1 MLASHTHKQLAI
13 AGSALLLICIG
24 IGYSMWSRGQEELLW
39 GYRPLFFLLA
49 GWLSFI
55 CFKYWR
61 RTKKGQ
67 AFPKKE
73 LLLSSLSGLLLGIGF
88 PDILPVPFL
97 LFVAWVPLLLVLEKH
112 QNTDKKRV
120 FLGFAFHTFIVW
132 NVVATYWVMNTAF
145 VAGLFANFV
154 NSLLMCIPFLL
165 YLISKKYMPK
175 LGFMPL
181 IAYWLCFEYIHLQ
194 WELTWPWL
202 NLGNGWA
209 EYPSLIQW
217 YSYTGTFGGSLWVWV
232 ANILVLNT
240 YLSYQNQKQF
250 DTLAVLKTTAWML
263 LPMAL
268 SVFMYSSY
276 TEKENPIDVVVVQPN
291 FEPHYQKFNIGER
304 EQIKRFAQLSL
315 SQLDKEVDYLVFP
328 ETSYGFV
335 KEEDVRDDAATRSL
349 SRALA
354 EFNDLNII
362 TGLNAYHDLRPD
374 ELPSPATRERQ
385 QGGKSIAYEVF
396 NLAAQIPINPAA
408 EPQTYRKS
416 KMVPGAESF
425 PFKELLFFME
435 PLVNQLG
442 GSVSG
447 LGSQPERSVFSSQTA
462 KIGPAICYESIFGEY
477 YTGYVH
483 AGAQA
488 VFIMTN
494 DGWWDN
500 TAGHRQHLYY
510 ASLRAVETRR
520 SIARSAN
527 TGISAFINQRGD
539 ILQPTQYDEPIAI
552 RGNINLNDDITFYVQ
567 WGDIIARIALFAS
580 ILFLLNTFVKA
591 RIKE

>member
-1 MLASHTHKQLAI
+1 M
-13 AGSALLLICIG
+13 
-24 IGYSMWSRGQEELLW
+24 
-39 GYRPLFFLLA
+39 F
-49 GWLSFI
+49 
-55 CFKYWR
+55 
-61 RTKKGQ
+61 
-67 AFPKKE
+67 
-73 LLLSSLSGLLLGIGF
+73 
-88 PDILPVPFL
+88 
-97 LFVAWVPLLLVLEKH
+97 
-112 QNTDKKRV
+112 
-120 FLGFAFHTFIVW
+120 
-132 NVVATYWVMNTAF
+132 
-145 VAGLFANFV
+145 
-154 NSLLMCIPFLL
+154 
-165 YLISKKYMPK
+165 
-175 LGFMPL
+175 
-181 IAYWLCFEYIHLQ
+181 
-194 WELTWPWL
+194 
-202 NLGNGWA
+202 
-209 EYPSLIQW
+209 
-217 YSYTGTFGGSLWVWV
+217 
-232 ANILVLNT
+232 
-240 YLSYQNQKQF
+240 
-250 DTLAVLKTTAWML
+250 

-362 TGLNAYHDLRPD
+362 TGLNAYHDLRPG